1 MPAQRLMSAVVSLV
15 PVLLV
20 ISGRI
25 SAAQD
30 AERTV
35 SVAGTAVT
43 MTVPDLV
50 RWRLSTSDLD
60 KDLLAAKGKSDAK
73 LKAIL
78 GLREE
83 LGVAIEDVQT
93 GHLSIRKEWVRD
105 RSGNPV
111 EFKGFVITRTIAFT
125 QRDIARF
132 DEFLAKFVSRAEVEL
147 EFSFDTTR
155 RHALRN
161 ETRLKALAAAKQK
174 AADMTAALVAGLGK
188 VLTIKEEQ
196 PSRSFQTFASNMITS
211 DEGDR
216 AAADV
221 ASGTMAPGSIEVRVT
236 VHASFA
242 IE

>member
-15 PVLLV
+15 PMLLV
-20 ISGRI
+20 IPGRI

-30 AERTV
+30 TERTV
-35 SVAGTAVT
+35 SVSGTAVT
-43 MTVPDLV
+43 ATVPDLV
-50 RWRLSTSDLD
+50 LWRLTTSDLD

-83 LGVAIEDVQT
+83 MGVAIEDVQT
-93 GHLSIRKEWVRD
+93 GHLSIRKDWVRD

-111 EFKGFVITRTIAFT
+111 EFRGFVITRAIAFT

-155 RHALRN
+155 RHQLRN
-161 ETRLKALAAAKQK
+161 ETRLKALAVAKEK
-174 AADMTAALVAGLGK
+174 AADMTAALGADLGK

-196 PSRSFQTFASNMITS
+196 PSRSFQTYASNLVAS

-216 AAADV
+216 APEDV